1 MIAFYY
7 FHRFSCIQVA
17 VNLDPTFISVKY
29 LKMYRR
35 FNLFKIPYSIFI
47 TVFLFLISMYNF
59 YFLRYSKTK
68 TKNMFI
74 NYSRIF
80 RTRENNMSIMISLRV
95 RLTLGFHEI
104 KILELFVY
112 YFLTKFIF
120 GNIKTLWCS
129 NFENLNCMKS

>member
-1 MIAFYY
+1 
-7 FHRFSCIQVA
+7 
-17 VNLDPTFISVKY
+17 
-29 LKMYRR
+29 
-35 FNLFKIPYSIFI
+35 
-47 TVFLFLISMYNF
+47 MYNF

-120 GNIKTLWCS
+120 GNIKTL
-129 NFENLNCMKS
+129 

>member
-1 MIAFYY
+1 
-7 FHRFSCIQVA
+7 
-17 VNLDPTFISVKY
+17 
-29 LKMYRR
+29 
-35 FNLFKIPYSIFI
+35 
-47 TVFLFLISMYNF
+47 MYNF

-95 RLTLGFHEI
+95 RLALGFHEI

-120 GNIKTLWCS
+120 GNIKTL
-129 NFENLNCMKS
+129 

>member
-1 MIAFYY
+1 
-7 FHRFSCIQVA
+7 
-17 VNLDPTFISVKY
+17 
-29 LKMYRR
+29 
-35 FNLFKIPYSIFI
+35 
-47 TVFLFLISMYNF
+47 MYNL

-112 YFLTKFIF
+112 HFLTKFIF
-120 GNIKTLWCS
+120 GNIKTL
-129 NFENLNCMKS
+129 

>member
-1 MIAFYY
+1 
-7 FHRFSCIQVA
+7 
-17 VNLDPTFISVKY
+17 
-29 LKMYRR
+29 
-35 FNLFKIPYSIFI
+35 
-47 TVFLFLISMYNF
+47 MYNF

-112 YFLTKFIF
+112 YFLTKVIF
-120 GNIKTLWCS
+120 GNIKTL
-129 NFENLNCMKS
+129 